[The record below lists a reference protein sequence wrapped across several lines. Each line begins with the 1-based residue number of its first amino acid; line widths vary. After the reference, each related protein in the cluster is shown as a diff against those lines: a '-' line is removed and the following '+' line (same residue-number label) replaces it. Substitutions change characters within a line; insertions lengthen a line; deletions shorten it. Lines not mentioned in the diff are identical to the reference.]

1 MLDYTVPLS
10 SAQGT
15 LELPAVSQKI
25 VRTPLQLVHECLQR
39 DHNSLMRHV
48 GHFKCIFLGYKKNAA
63 IDPSGFIKLQDV

>member
-1 MLDYTVPLS
+1 MLDYIAPLR

-25 VRTPLQLVHECLQR
+25 VRTSLQLVRERLQR

-63 IDPSGFIKLQDV
+63 INPSGLIKLQDV